1 MVTSHST
8 TVGGGNAPSVGRQP
22 AEAGATPGTSPYTKE
37 EGASAA
43 AEEEEEERD

>member
-37 EGASAA
+37 GASA
-43 AEEEEEERD
+43 EEEERD